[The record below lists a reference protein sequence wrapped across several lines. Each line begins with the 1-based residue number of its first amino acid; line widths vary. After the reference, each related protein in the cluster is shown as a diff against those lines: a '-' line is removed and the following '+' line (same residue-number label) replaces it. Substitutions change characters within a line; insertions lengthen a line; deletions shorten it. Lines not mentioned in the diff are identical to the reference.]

1 MESKIRLGIDFGT
14 TYCCV
19 GVWTDG
25 GVVIIPNGIGER
37 TTPSVVIFDSPNEVY
52 VGEETLY
59 HLSKKDSVKIYEIK
73 RLIGKTYDQIQELLD
88 YFPFTII
95 KDDYN
100 NPKIKMTFDNGQ
112 SIEHYPEEIAA
123 LIIKKLI
130 KNAESFLQNKKVNEI
145 IITVPS
151 DFTNTQR
158 NKIKSAAE
166 SIGGIKVLQL
176 INEPSASVLSYG
188 FPKEL
193 LKNYFNFFNA
203 FNQNYTLVNYNPQ
216 KILHPMEENQDD
228 NLINPNPFNYSL
240 KTSFLIQED
249 DKNVLVFDFGGGTY
263 DVSLIEVTDSI
274 FETRA
279 TRGNQYLGGGD
290 LDNKLMEYCLEYFSN
305 IIKVPKEEIQKNY
318 KSIQRLKIAC
328 EKTKKILSIKEE
340 DKIYVDNFYK
350 DETLDCSISRAKFED
365 LCQDCFDKL
374 IKPID
379 EVLQASK
386 KNAEDIKEI
395 ILVGGSSKI
404 PKVKEILKN
413 KFPQGKINDSIS
425 PDEAVAYGAT
435 FYCESLRRNTG
446 EFWEDFKYL
455 DATQHSYG
463 VELEDGTMGVII
475 PAGDK
480 YPTSK
485 SKFFFNAYD
494 DQYTF
499 EIKVYEGEN
508 EYANENELLET
519 FVLENIPKKKKHEL
533 CLTITFSID
542 NNQILNVT
550 ATVEENGS
558 TKSIK
563 INKKAKNLNEISTLQ
578 LGRISLIGN
587 DLNKMEK
594 KFKLE
599 IMDYTKNFKMMND
612 DQSKYEIIKNYN
624 KSLND
629 YLQFLEENY
638 QDYESEKY
646 LFLVDK
652 LFKSYSYFFKTQLF
666 SMVEY
671 NEKNQINKKV
681 ESYIEKISKKCP
693 YRIKYLLENFK
704 DIKIDK
710 SKIYYTSST
719 YSMRILKSRGD
730 EYYKK
735 KQNNSNQ
742 IAKNIYEECLIIGKI
757 CFNNDKILSIID
769 LEVRR
774 DYEEIKDECE
784 DKIKLI
790 SADSISE
797 IENTKM
803 TGNLFSNNNGL
814 DDDNLSLLTFNFY
827 QSLSKINAIE
837 DLDFN
842 KEALLSKAIC
852 LANIVKIESIKI
864 ISASSLQHLFE
875 LAEESIKIANKLGEI
890 CTNKNWYNEIHDL
903 KEKIKEKMDV
913 LPPPIYCGG
922 GEDLENIRS
931 QLENNFNNY
940 GNEEFLRFL
949 LTNYPYDGCQFSDDM
964 IEEFKNNKRTF
975 LKKLLIKY
983 KRTGNTQNAIVVE
996 KNKIIELYINNMINR
1011 LSQ

>member
-25 GVVIIPNGIGER
+25 GVVIIPNSIGER
-37 TTPSVVIFDSPNEVY
+37 TTPSVVIFNSPNEVY
-52 VGEETLY
+52 VGEETLNI
-59 HLSKKDSVKIYEIK
+59 LSKKDSVKIYEIK
-73 RLIGKTYDQIQELLD
+73 RLIGKTYDQIEELLE

-95 KDDYN
+95 KDIHN
-100 NPKIKMTFDNGQ
+100 NPKIKMTFDSGE
-112 SIEHYPEEIAA
+112 SIEYSPEEIAA
-123 LIIKKLI
+123 LIIQKLI
-130 KNAESFLQNKKVNEI
+130 KNAESFLENKKVNEI

-166 SIGGIKVLQL
+166 SIEGIKVLQL

-188 FPKEL
+188 FPKQL

-203 FNQNYTLVNYNPQ
+203 FNQNYTLLNYNPQ

-228 NLINPNPFNYSL
+228 DNLINSNPFNYSL
-240 KTSFLIQED
+240 KTSFLIQEE
-249 DKNVLVFDFGGGTY
+249 DKIVLVFDFGGGTY
-263 DVSLIEVTDSI
+263 DVSLIEITDSI

-279 TRGNQYLGGGD
+279 TKGNQYLGGGD
-290 LDNKLMEYCLEYFSN
+290 LDNKLMEYCLDNFSK

-340 DKIYVDNFYK
+340 DKIYVDNFYN
-350 DETLDCSISRAKFED
+350 DQTLDFSISRAKFED
-365 LCQDCFDKL
+365 LCQDCFAKL
-374 IKPID
+374 IIPID
-379 EVLQASK
+379 EVLKAGN
-386 KNAEDIKEI
+386 KNAENIKEI

-404 PKVKEILKN
+404 PKVKEILIK
-413 KFPQGKINDSIS
+413 KFPKAKINDSIS

-435 FYCESLRRNTG
+435 FYSESLRRNTG
-446 EFWEDFKYL
+446 EVWGDFKYL

-463 VELEDGTMGVII
+463 VELEDGTMSVII
-475 PAGDK
+475 PAGSK
-480 YPTSK
+480 YPTSL
-485 SKFFFNAYD
+485 FDYYFNVYD
-494 DQYTF
+494 DQYNF

-508 EYANENELLET
+508 ENVNENELLAK
-519 FVLENIPKKKKHEL
+519 FILEDIPKKKKGE
-533 CLTITFSID
+533 CCMKITFTID
-542 NNQILNVT
+542 ANQILHVT

-558 TKSIK
+558 TNSIK
-563 INKKAKNLNEISTLQ
+563 IDKKSPNLNEISTLK

-587 DLNKMEK
+587 DLNKIEK
-594 KFKLE
+594 KYKLE

-638 QDYESEKY
+638 QDNESEKY
-646 LFLVDK
+646 LYLVDK

-671 NEKNQINKKV
+671 NEKNQINQKV

-704 DIKIDK
+704 DIKTDN
-710 SKIYYTSST
+710 SKIYYTSSI
-719 YSMRILKSRGD
+719 YSMKILRTRGD

-735 KQNNSNQ
+735 MQQNSNQ

-757 CFNNDKILSIID
+757 CFNNDKILNTID
-769 LEVRR
+769 LEIRR
-774 DYEEIKDECE
+774 EYEEIKDECE

-814 DDDNLSLLTFNFY
+814 DDDNLSLLSFNFY
-827 QSLSKINAIE
+827 QSLSKLNAIE
-837 DLDFN
+837 DLEDTN
-842 KEALLSKAIC
+842 DALLSKAIC
-852 LANIVKIESIKI
+852 LANIVKIELIKK
-864 ISASSLQHLFE
+864 ISASSLQILID

-890 CTNKNWYNEIHDL
+890 CTSQNWFKEINDIKVKL
-903 KEKIKEKMDV
+903 KEKMSV
-913 LPPPIYCGG
+913 LPPPPPIDNFKI
-922 GEDLENIRS
+922 E
-931 QLENNFNNY
+931 LENNYNNL
-940 GNEEFLRFL
+940 GNEDFLRFL
-949 LTNYPYDGCQFSDDM
+949 LKKYPYDGCQFSENM
-964 IEEFKNNKRTF
+964 IEEFKNNKRKF
-975 LKKLLIKY
+975 LKKLSVKY
-983 KRTGNTQNAIVVE
+983 NKTGNPQDKTVAE
-996 KNKIIELYINNMINR
+996 KNQIIDLYINNMING